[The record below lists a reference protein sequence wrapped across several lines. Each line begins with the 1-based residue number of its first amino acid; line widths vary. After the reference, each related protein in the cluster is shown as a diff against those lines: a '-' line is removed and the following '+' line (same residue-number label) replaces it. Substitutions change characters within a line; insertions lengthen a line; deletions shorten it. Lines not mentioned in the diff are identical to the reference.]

1 MPKNYIIIKIEVVA
15 YTMMFMHLKIF
26 ICSFCA
32 ITDSKDAYMPF
43 NIKELLQELLSQS
56 RVYVAS
62 ETKLN
67 QDKKTPAIFFQ
78 FGIKIENFASE
89 QDRNKRQ
96 AANIDALFINC
107 MLR

>member
-1 MPKNYIIIKIEVVA
+1 MPKNYIIIKIELVA

-67 QDKKTPAIFFQ
+67 QDKKNTSHIFP
-78 FGIKIENFASE
+78 I
-89 QDRNKRQ
+89 RN
-96 AANIDALFINC
+96 
-107 MLR
+107 